1 MHSLPFPKLVD
12 KADKIYRQHFP
23 LITCFERAIFFSW
36 GCTIG
41 DCTFCYMSTQPKDK
55 PPRETRRSTESILAE
70 FIIAKHLGWEIGFF
84 TGGIGVLKPD
94 ELESLL
100 KAAVGITGEKIWL
113 SVGPVPKPLL
123 LHYLPYIKGV
133 VGSTETINPKL
144 HKIVCPSKPLA
155 PYEHMFETATE
166 LGLQKAMTFIVGM
179 GETKEDLELLEKFIQ
194 KHGIGKIHIYGLIPT
209 KGTMFE
215 HSPPPTAEEQAWWIA
230 QLRIAFPTLDIQCG
244 IWEDRAEYIPL
255 LLQAG
260 ANSISKF
267 RAIKLF
273 GSKMAEEIVEQC
285 RNAGREFKGNLTEL
299 PEVDWEGAVRKIPV
313 GLELQER
320 IKEKLRQYVGGMGRN
335 IISNS

>member
-1 MHSLPFPKLVD
+1 M
-12 KADKIYRQHFP
+12 
-23 LITCFERAIFFSW
+23 
-36 GCTIG
+36 
-41 DCTFCYMSTQPKDK
+41 
-55 PPRETRRSTESILAE
+55 
-70 FIIAKHLGWEIGFF
+70 
-84 TGGIGVLKPD
+84 LKPD

-244 IWEDRAEYIPL
+244 IWEDRADYLPL
-255 LLQAG
+255 LLKAG

-267 RAIKLF
+267 RALKIF
-273 GSKMAEEIVEQC
+273 GTKTAHGIVEQC
-285 RNAGREFKGNLTEL
+285 RVAGREFQGSLTVL
-299 PEVDWEGAVRKIPV
+299 PYIDWKQEITKVPV
-313 GLELQER
+313 SYGLQQS
-320 IKEKLRQYVGGMGRN
+320 IKEKLAQYVRGMEQKVEAV
-335 IISNS
+335 ISV